1 MGQKGFP
8 FCQKAMEGD
17 PGTTLQQWSLMSD
30 KRQQALGG
38 VDKPEE
44 NWIYHPSKC
53 SIWGW
58 SKRLFWWLCSFLLRI
73 TELESVC
80 PSHSSHYITPHRSPS
95 AAKHQF
101 RIKSRS
107 HCRCTYTSSS
117 AGPLNNIPIN
127 EQSRTLQLILERK
140 RRQDKHKRT
149 KIRQCICVTSKLVNH
164 GQREVWKFL
173 LCPKVTKQPYPGPLS
188 ASEDWVRESTVE
200 HHLR

>member
-1 MGQKGFP
+1 MKSYVW
-8 FCQKAMEGD
+8 QKAAGSGWRGQTWGKLDLPSIKMLHLGVVQKVILVI
-17 PGTTLQQWSLMSD
+17 LQFPSQNYRARVSL
-30 KRQQALGG
+30 
-38 VDKPEE
+38 
-44 NWIYHPSKC
+44 
-53 SIWGW
+53 
-58 SKRLFWWLCSFLLRI
+58 SFTFFPLYYS
-73 TELESVC
+73 TQK
-80 PSHSSHYITPHRSPS
+80 PS

-140 RRQDKHKRT
+140 RHQDKNKRT
-149 KIRQCICVTSKLVNH
+149 KIRQCICVTSKLVNC

-188 ASEDWVRESTVE
+188 ASEDWGGESTVE